1 MLTSEVSFSILRCLS
16 SFTLQY
22 WVFRLIRLPF
32 YFMLRYNNGYMKW
45 EGGIDM
51 SRPYTGKHS
60 FRIIEREKNGTI
72 YVYEQESWYD
82 QSTKNTKY
90 KHVLEGIRDPQ
101 TGEIKP
107 TRPKSKKK
115 TPSEVPVTVEIAFNA
130 MLEII
135 KIAKACGVNNTE
147 TMIEE
152 AFESFDK
159 MIPEGKT
166 SMLQDVE
173 SGRKTEAQMFS
184 TTIIELGKKY
194 NIPTPYNEFL
204 KQMLDI
210 IDYNK

>member
-1 MLTSEVSFSILRCLS
+1 MVSAR
-16 SFTLQY
+16 
-22 WVFRLIRLPF
+22 
-32 YFMLRYNNGYMKW
+32 KA
-45 EGGIDM
+45 D
-51 SRPYTGKHS
+51 
-60 FRIIEREKNGTI
+60 
-72 YVYEQESWYD
+72 
-82 QSTKNTKY
+82 
-90 KHVLEGIRDPQ
+90 
-101 TGEIKP
+101 
-107 TRPKSKKK
+107 
-115 TPSEVPVTVEIAFNA
+115 FN
-130 MLEII
+130 